1 MKELLSFRKI
11 PVSSRTVEV
20 ERHEGRSLQEW
31 LLAVAVAIWVQAGG
45 FRDNRVQGEAVARAP
60 TRFRPLIESRRKST
74 RMRNVKK
81 RGTLILL
88 VVLRTGGGRLPY
100 L

>member
-1 MKELLSFRKI
+1 M
-11 PVSSRTVEV
+11 
-20 ERHEGRSLQEW
+20 ERHEGRPLRNW
-31 LLAVAVAIWVQAGG
+31 PLAVAVAIWVQAGG
-45 FRDNRVQGEAVARAP
+45 FRDNRVQGEVLARVP
-60 TRFRPLIESRRKST
+60 LRFRPLIESRRKST

-81 RGTLILL
+81 RGTLIYL